1 MSGYVCPHCSDVV
14 GVFGQGG
21 GEDFCRREEER
32 KDSQVEG
39 EGGGCGFL
47 GRIPID
53 RELVALLD
61 GAADVRVVSAEEA
74 LGGTSTRVEE
84 AESRPRTLV
93 ERYASIPS
101 FPIVQQITRK
111 VVEMIDAQEVK
122 EGAERVALGI

>member
-1 MSGYVCPHCSDVV
+1 M
-14 GVFGQGG
+14 
-21 GEDFCRREEER
+21 
-32 KDSQVEG
+32 
-39 EGGGCGFL
+39 
-47 GRIPID
+47 
-53 RELVALLD
+53 LD